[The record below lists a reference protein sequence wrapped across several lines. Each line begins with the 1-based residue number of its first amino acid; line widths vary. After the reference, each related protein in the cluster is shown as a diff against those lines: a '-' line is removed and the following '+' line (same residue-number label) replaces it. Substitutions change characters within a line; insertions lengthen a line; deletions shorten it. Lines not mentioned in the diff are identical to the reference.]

1 MSESYKTK
9 YETLLQEVSQALQ
22 EGTVLSD
29 KFRKKIR
36 SRQKALAGDA
46 SIDYKQA
53 ESGDLITE

>member
-29 KFRKKIR
+29 TFRKKIR

-46 SIDYKQA
+46 SVDYKQA